1 MFIIAA
7 QTDVHK
13 CTRDVLNSCLDNI
26 FCCIAWMR
34 FKTDSDD
41 MTTELRSGYDMI
53 ITSLRVFAYLCL
65 LGVYYS
71 FLKLPF
77 IILFQQ
83 RFINPN

>member
-34 FKTDSDD
+34 FTTDLDD
-41 MTTELRSGYDMI
+41 MTTELRSGYDSYYV
-53 ITSLRVFAYLCL
+53 TTRVCIFMSIRC
-65 LGVYYS
+65 
-71 FLKLPF
+71 
-77 IILFQQ
+77 ILFILKVAIHNS
-83 RFINPN
+83 FSATLY